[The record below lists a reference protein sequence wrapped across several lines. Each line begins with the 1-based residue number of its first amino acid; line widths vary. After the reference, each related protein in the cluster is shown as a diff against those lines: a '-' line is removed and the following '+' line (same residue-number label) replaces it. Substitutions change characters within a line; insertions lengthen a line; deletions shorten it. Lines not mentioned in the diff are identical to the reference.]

1 MKMRNLLRTAALTA
15 ATLLLWT
22 GVGWGQALLVE
33 DFDYPL
39 GNLLTDNGWVGHS
52 GTGTN
57 NIVTTA
63 PTISYSG
70 YISSGVGNEVTL
82 LATGQD
88 VHKTFTAQN
97 TGSVY
102 AVLLAKVT
110 ATSTTGDYF
119 FHLGPNTIGTNFRG
133 RLFVKKDASDNLAFG
148 IAHSGTANY
157 SQFDYALNQVY
168 LIVLKYTF
176 VSGAA
181 NDVVSIYINPTPG
194 SSEPSSGWITNT
206 DTPTDP
212 IDIGA
217 VALRQGTAGNLV
229 NAIVDGIR
237 VATTW
242 AEAVKAS
249 GGDTTPPVPTFNP
262 ANGAT
267 DVVISV
273 HPTITFNEPVRNIDN
288 SEITSANIYSL
299 LGLLDGSM
307 NFLPFTA
314 SIDAEKKVITI
325 VPTSNLGNGQLHTIS
340 LSKVEDFNNNEMPSN
355 VITTFTTIAAATPT
369 ITLTSTHTGPYYAGD
384 EDVTVTWTSANIETV
399 VVQAWVPSEG
409 EWITMASAAGATG
422 TASFNIP
429 LDAQYSTAYKLRV
442 KPSDA
447 DTPVSESAT
456 FKVRA
461 VAMDLETVRG
471 YLVNDEFRFD
481 GTAIVTF
488 TRPAG
493 APGYNQ
499 KFIVDATAGMLIHD
513 PNPIV
518 ITTPYA
524 IGDGISGLVARR
536 AVFNQLV
543 QIVPL
548 ADPGA
553 PVSTGNEIVPEVK
566 TLSTIT
572 SADQGKLVKVYGVN
586 FSSGGSFSAGQNY
599 TITDASKGS
608 MFFRTQF
615 AEADYIGQ
623 PVPST
628 PLDLIMLV
636 GQYNADLQLSAR
648 SMADMELYP
657 QLIVIGGD
665 ANGVVSS
672 SDGYYSE
679 GQEITVTAYPFEGY
693 LFHNWT
699 DGDMN
704 VVSTD
709 NPYTFNMPASDLTLI
724 GNFRAIVNGTIDPNQ
739 LTFYENWDNGIF
751 TTTITWGDATEVT
764 GMSYYDLGEELWVP
778 LPTTMWEVI
787 DDNGTTATLNID
799 LAQAPDKMQ
808 VKAKGEHVV
817 GTVPWRAEFDL
828 GAPAMGETL
837 LTLKTFM
844 LNLSVED
851 MDENP
856 ITNATIVVT
865 PFEDESNPGFVWD
878 ETNNPIFEIA
888 ARGDYHIA
896 VSAPGFEDAEL
907 IIYNVESDINQVIT
921 LADAAPTEYIVT
933 FEVVDGINGNIR
945 AFANSI
951 EIWSGNNVAA
961 GSDVLFEAYPWWGY
975 MVKEWKVNGT
985 VVEGYVVPEY
995 TYSNLQSD
1003 IHVTVEFEPFVY
1015 PEIQP
1020 EEQLFST
1027 LDPADVEFEV
1037 IWGSESEI
1045 TGIDYSY
1052 WTDEDD
1058 QVIVPLVEGVD
1069 YTLVGNTLT
1078 ISQNFIE
1085 NNYQNVGD
1093 WMNFVAKFGMGS
1105 EVYFYVVVV
1114 YSTSPIFIPSEVA
1127 YDLTNPSDVF
1137 TNILWAEAEEIV
1149 SVKVNGV
1156 DLVVDVDYHID
1167 GSWFFVHNSYL
1178 SPLLLA
1184 VDDEV
1189 AIDVEFD
1196 TEDVATLTIT
1206 AIESGIINAT
1216 INPTSVTYIEVMP
1229 DYQDITITW
1238 NDASEVT
1245 GLNVKLNFGFGFE
1258 EFEWPFYEV
1267 TENGDGTANLRIFF
1281 DEAKKKAS
1289 KEEVYIQT
1297 VLVTISFDAGAPAY
1311 FFLTSIQ
1318 TYYYVTGIVN
1328 PEEAGWINGDYD
1340 YSAGEEVELWAN
1352 ANWNYRFVN
1361 WTDSEGTVLSSNNP
1375 YIFTMPAQD
1384 ITVYANFERVYY
1396 IHFSVIEIGEGI
1408 IYINDAVVTLGGVT
1422 NEPGDYQFQMP
1433 VGNYTYFVTKEG
1445 YLTVTGT
1452 VNVVDEDIEITV
1464 FLVAGTNPTY
1474 TVTFAIADGESNPI
1488 TDAVVT
1494 FNGVAG
1500 GVGEY
1505 AFTDVEPGVY
1515 SYSVTKDGFVSFA
1528 GTVTVTDEDV
1538 TVPVTLT
1545 LVGVNTNTFANFSAY
1560 PNPFSTTINL
1570 SNPAVVS
1577 RVYITNII
1585 GQRVMDVAT
1594 NGAGNV
1600 ETATLP
1606 AGIYLVTFEAASG
1619 ERTVRK
1625 MVKK

>member
-22 GVGWGQALLVE
+22 GVGWGQLLFE
-33 DFDYPL
+33 ENFDYSVGDLPL
-39 GNLLTDNGWVGHS
+39 TNWNSANTGTAIAIETGSLNFLNYLSSNIGNYAKMNQGLDYNRSLGDINSGSIYAAALVNVTSASASGDYFLHFTQAGTTFKGRVWAKAS
-52 GTGTN
+52 GTG
-57 NIVTTA
+57 V
-63 PTISYSG
+63 
-70 YISSGVGNEVTL
+70 
-82 LATGQD
+82 
-88 VHKTFTAQN
+88 
-97 TGSVY
+97 
-102 AVLLAKVT
+102 
-110 ATSTTGDYF
+110 
-119 FHLGPNTIGTNFRG
+119 
-133 RLFVKKDASDNLAFG
+133 AFG
-148 IAHSGTANY
+148 IAKTGTTPAVNY
-157 SQFDYALNQVY
+157 SGEYAFGVTH
-168 LIVLKYTF
+168 LIVIKYTF
-176 VSGAA
+176 NGGTTTDDIVELIINPIVGDAEPSATVTASDNTTTDATSMTLFGLRQAAA
-181 NDVVSIYINPTPG
+181 NAPMLY
-194 SSEPSSGWITNT
+194 
-206 DTPTDP
+206 
-212 IDIGA
+212 
-217 VALRQGTAGNLV
+217 
-229 NAIVDGIR
+229 VDGIR

-267 DVVISV
+267 DVAVDV
-273 HPTITFNEPVRNIDN
+273 HPTITFNEPVRNIDD

-299 LGLLDGSM
+299 LGLIDGSM

-325 VPTSNLGNGQLHTIS
+325 VPTSNLGNGQQHTIS
-340 LSKVEDFNNNEMPSN
+340 LSKVEDYNNNEMPSN

-461 VAMDLETVRG
+461 VALDLETVRG

-499 KFIVDATAGMLIHD
+499 KYIVDETAGMLIHD
-513 PNPIV
+513 ASTV

-548 ADPGA
+548 TDPGA

-566 TLSTIT
+566 TLSNIT

-817 GTVPWRAEFDL
+817 GTVPWRVEFDL
-828 GAPAMGETL
+828 GEPAMGETL

-1052 WTDEDD
+1052 WNEDD
-1058 QVIVPLVEGVD
+1058 EQVIVPLVESVD

-1078 ISQNFIE
+1078 ISQSFIE
-1085 NNYQNVGD
+1085 DNYQSVGD
-1093 WMNFVAKFGMGS
+1093 WMNFVAKFGMES

-1114 YSTSPIFIPSEVA
+1114 YSTSPMLMPSEVA
-1127 YDLTNPSDVF
+1127 YDLSNPSDVF

-1149 SVKVNGV
+1149 SVKVNGF

-1396 IHFSVIEIGEGI
+1396 INFSVFEVGEGI
-1408 IYINDAVVTLGGVT
+1408 IYFNDAVVTLGGVT
-1422 NEPGDYQFQMP
+1422 NESGDYQFQMP

-1452 VNVVDEDIEITV
+1452 VNVVDEDIFINV
-1464 FLVAGTNPTY
+1464 PMVAGTNPTF
-1474 TVTFAIADGESNPI
+1474 TVTFAIVDGDSNPI

-1494 FNGVAG
+1494 LNDTEANA
-1500 GVGEY
+1500 GEY
-1505 AFTDVEPGVY
+1505 VFADLEPGMY
-1515 SYSVTKDGFVSFA
+1515 SYSVAKDGFVA
-1528 GTVTVTDEDV
+1528 VTGTVAVTNANVE
-1538 TVPVTLT
+1538 VPVVL
-1545 LVGVNTNTFANFSAY
+1545 LIDNVAPNTFANFSAY
-1560 PNPFSTTINL
+1560 PNPFSGTINL